1 MSKQQEHIE
10 LIEAYLAGELQ
21 GEKLQSFEDQLSN
34 DTELAQEVALHQEL
48 QAALADQET
57 IDLENS
63 LLEIRQELDEETEK
77 ATVVPLRSSSR
88 WLIAASI
95 LVLIAA
101 AAYLL
106 WPGQEQ
112 NLYADFFEPYPNYLT
127 TRTDNQ
133 NTTLGAAINAY
144 QNQDYT
150 TALGH
155 FQELLAEDD
164 ERTDIRF
171 YMGICQSELDQA
183 EAALSS
189 FEEVITQSDNTYAG
203 PAKWYKALT
212 HLKINQ
218 PEQAKS
224 LLNQIISSNGDFST
238 EARDLL
244 NEIDE

>member
-1 MSKQQEHIE
+1 MSKKQEHIE
-10 LIEAYLAGELQ
+10 LIEAYLAGALQ
-21 GEKLQSFEDQLSN
+21 GKKLQSFEDQLSN
-34 DTELAQEVALHQEL
+34 DTELAKEVTLHREL

-63 LLEIRQELDEETEK
+63 LMEIRQELDGETEK
-77 ATVVPLRSSSR
+77 GTIVPLRTSSR

-133 NTTLGAAINAY
+133 KTTLGAAINAY
-144 QNQDYT
+144 QNRDYT
-150 TALGH
+150 AALGH
-155 FQELLAEDD
+155 FQELLAEDA
-164 ERTDIRF
+164 ERIDIRF
-171 YMGICQSELDQA
+171 YMGICQAELDQTD
-183 EAALSS
+183 AAISS
-189 FEEVITQSDNTYAG
+189 FQEVITQSDNTYTG

-218 PEQAKS
+218 TEQAKS
-224 LLNQIISSNGDFST
+224 QLNEIISSNGDFST
-238 EARDLL
+238 EARNLL
-244 NEIDE
+244 NEINE

>member
-34 DTELAQEVALHQEL
+34 DSELAKEVTLHREL

-57 IDLENS
+57 IELENS
-63 LLEIRQELDEETEK
+63 LLEIRRELDKESEK
-77 ATVVPLRSSSR
+77 ATVIPLRTSSR

-144 QNQDYT
+144 QNRDYT

-155 FQELLAEDD
+155 FQELLAEDTK
-164 ERTDIRF
+164 RTDIRF
-171 YMGICQSELDQA
+171 YIGICQAELDQA

-189 FEEVITQSDNTYAG
+189 FQEVITKADNTYTG
-203 PAKWYKALT
+203 PAKWYKALA
-212 HLKINQ
+212 HLKVNQ
-218 PEQAKS
+218 NDQAKS
-224 LLNQIISSNGDFST
+224 LLNELINSNGDFST

-244 NEIDE
+244 NEIGE